1 MLLAMVQPGNQTPH
15 LLCEIET
22 VLSDG
27 RPVCLRTIR
36 PSDEARIRDGINEM
50 SDRSR
55 YLRFFSAFR
64 SPPESIVKQLSAVD
78 GHDHIGWGAI
88 LLDGGECPPI
98 AAAHAIRSKDVPS
111 QGELAI
117 AVLDDYHGLGL
128 ARMLIAAV
136 LLDCIDE
143 DLRALDMQMLSENRA
158 AHNLVT
164 FLGAKRAPALDSVSH
179 YVLDAREAL
188 QILRSDHASEGLMA
202 VFAARGDNSLSTVEK
217 REQ

>member
-1 MLLAMVQPGNQTPH
+1 MLLVMVKPGTRAPH
-15 LLCEIET
+15 MLCEIEA

-36 PSDEARIRDGINEM
+36 PSDEQRIRDGISEM

-64 SPPESIVKQLSAVD
+64 TPPESIVKRLSAVD

-88 LLDGGECPPI
+88 LLDGQECPPI
-98 AAAHAIRSKDVPS
+98 AAAHAIRTPDVPS
-111 QGELAI
+111 HGELAI

-143 DLRALDMQMLSENRA
+143 DLLALDMQMLSENRA
-158 AHNLVT
+158 ASNLVT
-164 FLGAKRAPALDSVSH
+164 HLGATRKPALDSVSH
-179 YVLDAREAL
+179 YRLDARNAL
-188 QILRSDHASEGLMA
+188 QILRRDHASEGLMA
-202 VFAARGDNSLSTVEK
+202 VFAAREDNSF
-217 REQ
+217 

>member
-1 MLLAMVQPGNQTPH
+1 MVQPGNPTPH
-15 LLCEIET
+15 LPCEIET

-36 PSDEARIRDGINEM
+36 PSDETRIRDGINEM

-88 LLDGGECPPI
+88 LLDGDECPPI

-111 QGELAI
+111 HGELAI

-143 DLRALDMQMLSENRA
+143 DLHALDMQMLSENRA

-179 YVLDAREAL
+179 YVLDVREAL

>member
-1 MLLAMVQPGNQTPH
+1 MAQSGNPTPH

-36 PSDEARIRDGINEM
+36 PSDEARIREGITEM

-88 LLDGGECPPI
+88 LLDGQECPPI
-98 AAAHAIRSKDVPS
+98 AAAHAIRTPDVPS
-111 QGELAI
+111 HGELAI

-143 DLRALDMQMLSENRA
+143 GLRALDMQMLSENRA

-164 FLGAKRAPALDSVSH
+164 HLGATRTPALDSVSH
-179 YVLDAREAL
+179 YVLDVREAL
-188 QILRSDHASEGLMA
+188 QILRCDHASEGLMA
-202 VFAARGDNSLSTVEK
+202 VFAAR
-217 REQ
+217 